1 MIQVKLHKVN
11 IAIENE
17 KNFHIFEQSIFKK
30 SNFAMK
36 NMLLPWMKLS
46 WVYILI
52 IPICHWSLLNG
63 KERLS
68 LNKLKLHIII
78 IVNDTMHKC
87 YFDQVIIFWM
97 KYRYRC

>member
-17 KNFHIFEQSIFKK
+17 KKFHIFEQSIFKR

-68 LNKLKLHIII
+68 LNKLKLHNTANIS
-78 IVNDTMHKC
+78 VSYKHRN
-87 YFDQVIIFWM
+87 
-97 KYRYRC
+97 RCFRECNIL